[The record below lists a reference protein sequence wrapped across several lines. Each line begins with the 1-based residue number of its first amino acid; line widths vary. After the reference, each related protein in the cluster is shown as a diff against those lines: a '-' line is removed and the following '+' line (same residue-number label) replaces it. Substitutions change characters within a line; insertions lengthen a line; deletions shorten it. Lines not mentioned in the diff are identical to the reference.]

1 MKFIFF
7 ILSFAF
13 LFSSDYSDKYYQ
25 SMDKGIEMFD
35 SSKTEEDFLKAA
47 NYFYRISQVVKTDWL
62 SSYYYAYSNT
72 NLSMMQDDTDLKE
85 EYLDKA
91 LNILAPFDT
100 LKTSNLDSLAMSE
113 IHTLRAVIYVGKIFI
128 NPMINGMKYGP
139 MSDKNIE
146 KAKIYFPANPR
157 PYYLS
162 GQSKFYTPSAFGG
175 GVDKALP
182 LLKKAIGYFEVF
194 EPKKY
199 WPKWGEDKCRK
210 LYNQAL
216 EKIESQK
223 NR

>member
-1 MKFIFF
+1 MNIVFYFLLSSFI
-7 ILSFAF
+7 ICSE
-13 LFSSDYSDKYYQ
+13 YSDRYYK

-35 SSKTEEDFLKAA
+35 SSKTEVDFLKVS
-47 NYFYRISQVVKTDWL
+47 NYFYRISQVIKTDWL
-62 SSYYYAYSNT
+62 SSYYYAYANT
-72 NLSMMQDDTDLKE
+72 SLSMMQEDNDLKE

-100 LKTSNLDSLAMSE
+100 LKTASLDSIAMSE
-113 IHTLRAVIYVGKIFI
+113 IYTLRAMIYVGKIFI

-139 MSDKNIE
+139 LSEQNIE
-146 KAKIYFPANPR
+146 KAKKHSVTNPR

-182 LLKKAIGYFEVF
+182 ILKDALDYYDNFK
-194 EPKKY
+194 PKKY
-199 WPKWGEDKCRK
+199 WPNWGYDDCKY

-216 EKIESQK
+216 EKIENQ
-223 NR
+223 N

>member
-1 MKFIFF
+1 MNIVFYFLLSSFI
-7 ILSFAF
+7 ICSE
-13 LFSSDYSDKYYQ
+13 YSDRYYK

-35 SSKTEEDFLKAA
+35 SSKTEVDFLKVS
-47 NYFYRISQVVKTDWL
+47 NYFYRISQVIKTDWL
-62 SSYYYAYSNT
+62 SSYYYAYANT
-72 NLSMMQDDTDLKE
+72 SLSMMQEDNDLKE

-100 LKTSNLDSLAMSE
+100 LKTASLDSIAISE
-113 IHTLRAVIYVGKIFI
+113 IYTLRAMIYVGKIFI

-139 MSDKNIE
+139 LSEQNIE
-146 KAKIYFPANPR
+146 KAKKLNVTNPR

-182 LLKKAIGYFEVF
+182 ILKDALDYYDNFK
-194 EPKKY
+194 PKKY
-199 WPKWGEDKCRK
+199 WPNWGYDDCKY

-216 EKIESQK
+216 EKIENQ
-223 NR
+223 N

>member
-1 MKFIFF
+1 MNIVFYFLLSSFI
-7 ILSFAF
+7 ICSE
-13 LFSSDYSDKYYQ
+13 YSDRYYK

-35 SSKTEEDFLKAA
+35 SSKTEVDFLKVS
-47 NYFYRISQVVKTDWL
+47 NYFYRISQVIKTDWL
-62 SSYYYAYSNT
+62 SSYYYAYANT
-72 NLSMMQDDTDLKE
+72 SLSMMQEDNDLKE

-100 LKTSNLDSLAMSE
+100 LKTASLDSIAMSE
-113 IHTLRAVIYVGKIFI
+113 IYTLRAMIYVGKIFI

-139 MSDKNIE
+139 LSEQNIE
-146 KAKIYFPANPR
+146 KAKKLNVTNPR

-182 LLKKAIGYFEVF
+182 ILKDALDYYDSFK
-194 EPKKY
+194 PKKY
-199 WPKWGEDKCRK
+199 WPNWGYDDCKY

-216 EKIESQK
+216 EKIENQ
-223 NR
+223 N

>member
-1 MKFIFF
+1 MNIVFYFLLSSFI
-7 ILSFAF
+7 ICSE
-13 LFSSDYSDKYYQ
+13 YSDRYYK

-35 SSKTEEDFLKAA
+35 SSKTEVDFLKVS
-47 NYFYRISQVVKTDWL
+47 NYFYRISQVIKTDWL
-62 SSYYYAYSNT
+62 SSYYYAYANT
-72 NLSMMQDDTDLKE
+72 SLSMMQEDNDLKE

-100 LKTSNLDSLAMSE
+100 LKTASLDSIAMSE
-113 IHTLRAVIYVGKIFI
+113 IYTLRAMIYVGKIFI

-139 MSDKNIE
+139 LSEQNIE
-146 KAKIYFPANPR
+146 KAKKLNVTNPR

-182 LLKKAIGYFEVF
+182 VLKDALDYYDNFK
-194 EPKKY
+194 PKKY
-199 WPKWGEDKCRK
+199 WPNWGYDDCKY

-216 EKIESQK
+216 EKIENQ
-223 NR
+223 N